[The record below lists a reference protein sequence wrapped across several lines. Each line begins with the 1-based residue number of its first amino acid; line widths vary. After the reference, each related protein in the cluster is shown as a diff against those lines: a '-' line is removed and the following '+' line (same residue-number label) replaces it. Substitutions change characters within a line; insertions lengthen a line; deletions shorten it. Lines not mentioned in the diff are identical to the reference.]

1 MSTAFPD
8 PLTVGT
14 RLPTRDGRRVGNA
27 IVIDFGRVE
36 DTEVEVYTIR
46 TDFGSVLRM
55 TAGELP
61 EFFYPPVLKP
71 IDPEVQRREQLAR
84 LIPLPERIDPASA
97 ETALRT
103 AIAGVFQRE
112 RFGDA
117 EADRVEALY
126 LRITSPEVAW
136 ATAAAATRAERKEG
150 EPEFIAPENVP
161 PEEYD
166 RSHDANETALAEQLE
181 REPDG
186 PVSGQDGRPG

>member
-1 MSTAFPD
+1 MSTDFPD

-36 DTEVEVYTIR
+36 DTEIEVYTIR

-55 TAGELP
+55 TAAEIP

-71 IDPEVQRREQLAR
+71 IDPEVQRRDQLAA
-84 LIPLPERIDPASA
+84 LIPVPVGADLRDAQSRFRLAILDGQARGMNGRDDP
-97 ETALRT
+97 
-103 AIAGVFQRE
+103 
-112 RFGDA
+112 
-117 EADRVEALY
+117 VEAMACAL
-126 LRITSPEVAW
+126 LAPAVAW
-136 ATAAAATRAERKEG
+136 ATAAAATGAERKG
-150 EPEFIAPENVP
+150 EQPEFISPENVP

-166 RSHDANETALAEQLE
+166 RIHDASEQRLAEQVE
-181 REPDG
+181 RGPDG